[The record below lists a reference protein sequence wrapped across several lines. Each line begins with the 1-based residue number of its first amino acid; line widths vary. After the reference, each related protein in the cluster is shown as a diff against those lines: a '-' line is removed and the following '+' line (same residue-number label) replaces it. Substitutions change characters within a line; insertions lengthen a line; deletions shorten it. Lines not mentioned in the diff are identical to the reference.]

1 MPSFAAYR
9 ATNGSSDDYEH
20 HERCY
25 EKESSDLHA
34 EDDPWRAVIVV
45 DFVALWW
52 FVIPVVVDDGIFVG
66 ACGVDGLV
74 VFQAVGGSD
83 FWRVVV
89 LV

>member
-34 EDDPWRAVIVV
+34 EDDPGRAVIVV
-45 DFVALWW
+45 DFAALWW
-52 FVIPVVVDDGIFVG
+52 FVISVVVDDWVFVG

-74 VFQAVGGSD
+74 VFEAVGGCD